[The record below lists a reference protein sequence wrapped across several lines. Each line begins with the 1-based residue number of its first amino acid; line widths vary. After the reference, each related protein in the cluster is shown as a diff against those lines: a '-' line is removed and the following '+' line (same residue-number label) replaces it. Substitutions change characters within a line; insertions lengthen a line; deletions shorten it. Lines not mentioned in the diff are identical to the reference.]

1 MSLLTDVLAV
11 VRARY
16 HLRRAES
23 VGARVRV
30 WGRPVVNVWGGR
42 LLVGD
47 RVMIVSTIAT
57 SEIAVGPQA
66 TLEIGERV
74 YINYGCSI
82 ISSQSIRIG
91 PRCSIGTHAIM
102 MDNDFHRL
110 EPERRNERPESRP
123 IVLEEN
129 VWLGARV
136 TVLRGVRIGA
146 GSAIGAGSVV
156 TRDIPPRSVAVGLPA
171 RVVRSL

>member
-1 MSLLTDVLAV
+1 MSLLSDALAV
-11 VRARY
+11 VRARFY
-16 HLRRAES
+16 LRRADR
-23 VGARVRV
+23 VGPKVRV
-30 WGRPVVNVWGGR
+30 WGRPRVRVWRGH
-42 LLVGD
+42 LVVGD
-47 RVMIVSTIAT
+47 RVMIVSTTAT
-57 SEIAVGPQA
+57 TELTVDMGG
-66 TLEIGERV
+66 TLEIGDGV

-82 ISSQSIRIG
+82 MATELIRIG
-91 PRCSIGTHAIM
+91 PRCSIGTHAIL
-102 MDNDFHRL
+102 MDNDFHRI

-136 TVLRGVRIGA
+136 TVLGGVTIGA

-171 RVVRSL
+171 RVIRSL